1 MKNDVTPT
9 RGNMA
14 KTATALRLAV
24 KGHDLLE
31 QKRQVLM
38 MELVDLIKE
47 GRKVQED
54 LHSVFANAYSALQ
67 MANLSLGIDTVE
79 EIAASVPEE
88 SGFTI
93 RLRSLMGVEIPE
105 VDPVDP
111 DPVPCYS
118 FRGTSGAMDNAYVR
132 AREVLALL
140 GRLAEVENSVYRLA
154 VQVRK
159 TSRRVN
165 ALEKIVI
172 PSYRKTISTIAAVL
186 EESDRE
192 DFVRMKT
199 AKKYTSGGKG
209 DQSWN

>member
-54 LHSVFANAYSALQ
+54 LHLIFANAYSALQ

-132 AREVLALL
+132 A
-140 GRLAEVENSVYRLA
+140 
-154 VQVRK
+154 
-159 TSRRVN
+159 
-165 ALEKIVI
+165 
-172 PSYRKTISTIAAVL
+172 
-186 EESDRE
+186 
-192 DFVRMKT
+192 
-199 AKKYTSGGKG
+199 
-209 DQSWN
+209 